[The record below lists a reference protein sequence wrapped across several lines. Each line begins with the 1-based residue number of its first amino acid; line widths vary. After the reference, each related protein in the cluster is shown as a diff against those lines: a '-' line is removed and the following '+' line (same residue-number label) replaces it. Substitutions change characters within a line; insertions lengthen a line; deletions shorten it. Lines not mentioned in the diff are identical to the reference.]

1 MHCIARIIHY
11 NNYCSACLL
20 SKPTIAANRCMST
33 LSLRRFC
40 ISKRYNMCAYCQFDI
55 MKLLILIHVC
65 FSVCVCMCMVF
76 IGISA
81 NAFLFVHFYAALLS
95 FIPSACVVILFLFR
109 LCESPSILVAAVAA
123 AYTVFIIQ
131 QFASLVPYTVGVCQ
145 MWPPQLPYLRNI
157 YAFWNACLCACNP
170 FCVALQNWNK

>member
-1 MHCIARIIHY
+1 
-11 NNYCSACLL
+11 
-20 SKPTIAANRCMST
+20 
-33 LSLRRFC
+33 
-40 ISKRYNMCAYCQFDI
+40 MCVY
-55 MKLLILIHVC
+55 VY
-65 FSVCVCMCMVF
+65 VF

-157 YAFWNACLCACNP
+157 YAFWNACLCAYNP